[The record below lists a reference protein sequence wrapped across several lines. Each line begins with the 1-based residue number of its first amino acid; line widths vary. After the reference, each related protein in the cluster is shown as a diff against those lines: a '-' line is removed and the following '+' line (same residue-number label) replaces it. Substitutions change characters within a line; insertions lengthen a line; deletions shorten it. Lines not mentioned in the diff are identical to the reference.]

1 MSVDRHPSVVAAVL
15 LLIVLT
21 LAGCGDSGEPA
32 IQQALEKA
40 QAANSTDEITSFHF
54 TLKLIQAAEG
64 MEETSSS
71 VSEGYSLF
79 PDRSRVF
86 TPNSFDTGLSEVI
99 IIGRKMYIRDNE
111 ESQWSAMELPE
122 NPQGPAAW
130 ELSRYLDVFIS
141 AAVEDVIELP
151 SESIDGVECWRYR
164 VDHTSILDHLMKQM
178 EEESDLETRERL
190 ERSVQGLQ
198 MAALTETREI
208 WVGKS
213 DYLIRQ
219 VREVQ
224 VRTSDGTFEFGYPNV
239 VIPEGAEFTITAT
252 TNFSGFN
259 EPVEIEAPIITPAP

>member
-1 MSVDRHPSVVAAVL
+1 MSVDRHPSVVVAVL

-21 LAGCGDSGEPA
+21 LAGCGDSGETT
-32 IQQALEKA
+32 IRQALEKA

-54 TLKLIQAAEG
+54 TLELIQAAEG

-71 VSEGYSLF
+71 VSEGYLLF
-79 PDRSRVF
+79 PDRSRIF
-86 TPNSFDTGLSEVI
+86 TPNSFGTGLSEVI
-99 IIGRKMYIRDNE
+99 TIGSMMYIRDNE
-111 ESQWSAMELPE
+111 ESQWSATEFPE
-122 NPQGPAAW
+122 NAPGPVAW
-130 ELSRYLDVFIS
+130 ELSRYLDVFVGD
-141 AAVEDVIELP
+141 AVEDVIELP
-151 SESIDGVECWRYR
+151 SESIDGVECLRYR
-164 VDHTSILDHLMKQM
+164 IDHTSILDDLMKQM
-178 EEESDLETRERL
+178 EEASDLETRERL
-190 ERSVQGLQ
+190 ERSVRGLQ

-239 VIPEGAEFTITAT
+239 VIPEGAEFTVAGTFT
-252 TNFSGFN
+252 FSGFN

>member
-1 MSVDRHPSVVAAVL
+1 MSVDRHHSVVAAVL

-40 QAANSTDEITSFHF
+40 QAANSADEITSFHF
-54 TLKLIQAAEG
+54 TLELIQAAEG
-64 MEETSSS
+64 MEETSRS
-71 VSEGYSLF
+71 VSEGYLLF

-86 TPNSFDTGLSEVI
+86 TPNSFGTGLSEVI

-111 ESQWSAMELPE
+111 ESPWRAMVSPE
-122 NPQGPAAW
+122 NTPGPAAW

-164 VDHTSILDHLMKQM
+164 VDHASILDDFMKQM
-178 EEESDLETRERL
+178 EEASDLETREML
-190 ERSVQGLQ
+190 KSLIEGIQT
-198 MAALTETREI
+198 AKLTETREV

-213 DYLIRQ
+213 DYLVRQ
-219 VREVQ
+219 VREIQ
-224 VRTSDGTFEFGYPNV
+224 VRTSDGTFEFGFPNV
-239 VIPEGAEFTITAT
+239 VIPEGTRFAITVTFT
-252 TNFSGFN
+252 FSGFN
-259 EPVEIEAPIITPAP
+259 EPVEIEAPI